1 MNIVPPLN
9 SRVLLRL
16 LRLRCQS
23 TIGMSL
29 YRPCTQEVVILLL
42 VHVMIVETGEWVLV
56 GTLTLRVVVAQ
67 LSVGINLAIDTFT
80 LLLSVPLDVLSLF
93 IILRLMIIIATLQLF
108 NLFIDSVNGGLSICS
123 LLMI

>member
-1 MNIVPPLN
+1 
-9 SRVLLRL
+9 
-16 LRLRCQS
+16 
-23 TIGMSL
+23 MSL